1 VDEDTPLTFQLTV
14 VDDDGLEDT
23 DTCVV
28 TVRCITDTYY
38 RDSDSDSYG
47 DPNNSIQACPPPPGY
62 VTDDTDCDDTDSSI
76 HPGASEVCNGK
87 DDDCD
92 GSIDEGV
99 KTTYFRD
106 ADGDGYGNPSSSTQT
121 CPPPPGYVTD
131 DTDCDDTDS
140 SIHPGVSEVCNG
152 KDDDCDGS
160 IDEGVETTYF
170 RDADGDGYGNPSSS
184 TQACSLPSG
193 YVTNNRD
200 CDDSDPNEHPNQ
212 TWYKDLDI
220 DGYSDGS
227 TNTTSCTRPIG
238 YKIASELTATS
249 GDCDDNDQNQNPG
262 APEVCNGED
271 DNCDGETDEG
281 CVFNDPPDAD
291 AGSSQTVVEGDTVT
305 LDGSDSSDP
314 DGDTI
319 SYQWTQIG
327 GIRVTLSDPT
337 AAKPTFVTPIVS
349 TGEMILT
356 FEVVVK
362 DDDDLQDN
370 DQVTV
375 TVNDN
380 GIDGFPDDVLT
391 MICSTGKEIGI
402 KVESGG
408 DLVSITAV
416 EAATVPDSSDK
427 PENLPYDLFDL
438 LIKTDAVGGTAKVTF
453 YLESKAGNGDKW
465 SKYKTSTGVWEDCSA
480 YAVFNAARDEV
491 TLTLVDGGDGDD
503 GPADGWIVD
512 PSGLSSSSSTST
524 SPGGGGGGGCF
535 IATAV
540 DY

>member
-1 VDEDTPLTFQLTV
+1 LTV

-106 ADGDGYGNPSSSTQT
+106 ADGDGYGNLSSSTQT
-121 CPPPPGYVTD
+121 
-131 DTDCDDTDS
+131 
-140 SIHPGVSEVCNG
+140 
-152 KDDDCDGS
+152 
-160 IDEGVETTYF
+160 
-170 RDADGDGYGNPSSS
+170 
-184 TQACSLPSG
+184 CSLPSG

-291 AGSSQTVVEGDTVT
+291 AGSPQTVVEGDTVT

-314 DGDTI
+314 DDDTI